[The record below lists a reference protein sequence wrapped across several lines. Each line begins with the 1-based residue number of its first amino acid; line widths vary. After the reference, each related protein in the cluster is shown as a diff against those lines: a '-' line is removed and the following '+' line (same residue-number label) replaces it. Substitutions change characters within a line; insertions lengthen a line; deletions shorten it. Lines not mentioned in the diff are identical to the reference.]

1 MRKYAT
7 ALTRTGTLSFVI
19 TSCGGTFSVTV
30 RRSTFTIRSTIGIS
44 RKMPGPFGVRQ
55 QPAEAED
62 HAPLVLAGDL
72 DRREEDQQ
80 DDDEYGDDRNSG
92 SCH

>member
-30 RRSTFTIRSTIGIS
+30 RRSTFTMRSTIGIR

-55 QPAEAED
+55 EPPEAED
-62 HAPLVLAGDL
+62 HAALVLAGDL

-80 DDDEYGDDRNSG
+80 DDDEYGDDRDSG
-92 SCH
+92 SCS